1 MSEATWRDNE
11 QMTMPT
17 AVEPRREAAL
27 DADLLTRWRAGAD
40 PAAVDQLVRRHSRMV
55 LGICRRMLREPADVD
70 DAFQA
75 TFLVFVCK
83 ARSLA
88 EPARVAG
95 WLHGVAVRVARKA
108 RAIRARRRQRET
120 AMGEPVARD
129 SSHEGDDLR
138 RIIDAEL
145 DRLPDRYRLPIIL
158 CELDG
163 QTLESAARILEC
175 PKGTVAGRLSR
186 GRDLLKRRLSKRRLL
201 GVPFFP
207 FWEGGLCTVRA
218 ASPPEQLVSA
228 TVAAATGEGPP
239 REQSLALA
247 RAVLR
252 ARAEWFGRLMIILL
266 VLGLFAAVSW
276 QVRAA
281 VGGTDTKSPAAVG
294 SAATTPP
301 DNAAPAVGGC
311 CHASP

>member
-1 MSEATWRDNE
+1 
-11 QMTMPT
+11 MTTPT

-40 PAAVDQLVRRHSRMV
+40 PDAVDQLVRRHSAMV
-55 LGICRRMLREPADVD
+55 LGVCRRMLREPADVD

-75 TFLVFVCK
+75 TFLVFVSK
-83 ARSLA
+83 ARSLS
-88 EPARVAG
+88 EPERVAG
-95 WLHGVAVRVARKA
+95 WLHGVAVRVARRA
-108 RAIRARRRQRET
+108 RANRARRYVREK
-120 AMGEPVARD
+120 AMVEPIAHESVNDGE
-129 SSHEGDDLR
+129 DLR

-163 QTLESAARILEC
+163 QTLEGAARLLDC

-186 GRDLLKRRLSKRRLL
+186 GRDLLRRRLSKRRLL
-201 GVPFFP
+201 GVPLFP
-207 FWEGGLCTVRA
+207 FWEGGLSAVRSA
-218 ASPPEQLVSA
+218 APPERLVSG
-228 TVAAATGEGPP
+228 TVAAASGEGPP
-239 REQSLALA
+239 SEQSLALA

-252 ARAEWFGRLMIILL
+252 ARAEWFGRVMIIVLI
-266 VLGLFAAVSW
+266 LGLFAAVSW

-281 VGGTDTKSPAAVG
+281 VGGAESKPPAAVG
-294 SAATTPP
+294 GAVTTNP